1 MEKAMATTL
10 GVKIEDE
17 TLERLKHLSDATQ
30 RPDIG

>member
-1 MEKAMATTL
+1 MVATL

-17 TLERLKHLSDATQ
+17 TLERPKHLSDATQ